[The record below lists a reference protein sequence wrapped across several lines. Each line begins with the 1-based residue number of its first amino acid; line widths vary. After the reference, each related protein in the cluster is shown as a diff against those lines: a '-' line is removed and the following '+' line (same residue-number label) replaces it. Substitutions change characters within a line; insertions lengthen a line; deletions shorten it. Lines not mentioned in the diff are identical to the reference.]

1 MPVPTNKKKGCFYG
15 LCQVLLLWSYTWT
28 KVTAKL
34 TNTRA
39 TAGGL
44 PRDIDWRYQESMAD
58 DPACATAVLISG
70 QKYRFIYRDSALQKG
85 LDRLLGKDNTFDIHA
100 VIGQTGRVTNVWTG
114 RTPEFPPYSTD
125 IPDIFNFFRNNTS
138 AKHVN
143 ITLIQKDVLLNDL
156 QQLRN
161 LTLDHEAQLTNT
173 SAAVLRAK
181 ISHGHGG
188 WSRFEANTMMLHLR
202 HLAYIQAMS
211 SELDLPYKYQAFL
224 VLREDN
230 TFLGPNLGPCV
241 GCAFNFVNS
250 DCQAL
255 NAPPVL
261 LADLNC
267 VWGARLS
274 DKIFFSNRAAA
285 RLIWR
290 DSRKSHIEHLA
301 SFIGPMLKQFK
312 RGIYP
317 IPMQTESWIDEH
329 LEESNIQ
336 LFVLDFQRIDKR
348 YVTKKNT
355 SKQLLC
361 AASDYKRCSTWAQQ
375 ENVPTCE

>member
-100 VIGQTGRVTNVWTG
+100 VIGQTGRVTNVWTS

-125 IPDIFNFFRNNTS
+125 IPDIVNFLRNNTS

-143 ITLIQKDVLLNDL
+143 ITLIQKDDLLNDL

-173 SAAVLRAK
+173 SAAVLHEK

-188 WSRFEANTMMLHLR
+188 WLRFEANTMMLHLR

-312 RGIYP
+312 LGIYP

-329 LEESNIQ
+329 LEQSNIQ
-336 LFVLDFQRIDKR
+336 LFVSDFQRIDKR

-355 SKQLLC
+355 SKRILC
-361 AASDYKRCSTWAQQ
+361 AASDYKKCSTWAQQ